1 VSAVNQMAV
10 TRDYNK
16 PLQEEE
22 PYLVQVSPDLLV
34 LGDLRN
40 VADFVE

>member
-22 PYLVQVSPDLLV
+22 PYLVQVGSPVLV
-34 LGDLRN
+34 LGDLGN